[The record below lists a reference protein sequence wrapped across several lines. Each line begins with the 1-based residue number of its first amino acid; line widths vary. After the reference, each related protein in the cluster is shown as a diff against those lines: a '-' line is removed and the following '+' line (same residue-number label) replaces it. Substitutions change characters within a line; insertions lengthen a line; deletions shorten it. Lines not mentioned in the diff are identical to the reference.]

1 MKRIKRLS
9 LTLIIFCLFS
19 FSYLA
24 ASVSAQ
30 EVPDTAPLTA
40 EEDPCMNLPE
50 GEAQDECY
58 LGLEDED
65 SGPDNHCEDMHTG
78 KPAIEPTEADL
89 QRYEDEFRANLAS
102 GGQGRLNESTYA
114 ELEGKGFSREE
125 IDCHVEEMAVA
136 ASDDAEVATEE
147 QADTAPGIA
156 TQETTALGTAAPG
169 TMPPGAVPPVIDD
182 PNMPSG
188 SVPPRAMPPGTPE
201 TGQPAGTSE
210 DPCMFVPAGPER
222 DACHQVMQ
230 PMQ

>member
-1 MKRIKRLS
+1 MKKVKHLP
-9 LTLIIFCLFS
+9 LTLILFS
-19 FSYLA
+19 LFSISSLA
-24 ASVSAQ
+24 ASASAQ
-30 EVPDTAPLTA
+30 GVPDAAPPT
-40 EEDPCMNLPE
+40 EEQDPCMNLPGE
-50 GEAQDECY
+50 EAQDECY
-58 LGLEDED
+58 LGLEDQD

-78 KPAIEPTEADL
+78 KPAMEPTEADI

-125 IDCHVEEMAVA
+125 IDCHLEEMAVA

-156 TQETTALGTAAPG
+156 TQETTAPG

-182 PNMPSG
+182 PNMPPG

>member
-24 ASVSAQ
+24 TSVSAQ
-30 EVPDTAPLTA
+30 EVPDTTPLTA

-65 SGPDNHCEDMHTG
+65 SGPDNHCEEMHTG
-78 KPAIEPTEADL
+78 EPAIEPTEADI

-125 IDCHVEEMAVA
+125 IDCHLEEMAVA

-156 TQETTALGTAAPG
+156 AQETTAPG

-182 PNMPSG
+182 PNMPPG
-188 SVPPRAMPPGTPE
+188 AVPPGTPE
-201 TGQPAGTSE
+201 TGQPTSTSE

>member
-1 MKRIKRLS
+1 MERVKRLS
-9 LTLIIFCLFS
+9 LTLIMVSLFS
-19 FSYLA
+19 ILSVT
-24 ASVSAQ
+24 SVSAQ
-30 EVPDTAPLTA
+30 GGPDMAPSA
-40 EEDPCMNLPE
+40 GEEDPCMNLPE

-114 ELEGKGFSREE
+114 ELEGKGVSREE
-125 IDCHVEEMAVA
+125 IDCHVEEMSVA
-136 ASDDAEVATEE
+136 ASDDAEVVMEE
-147 QADTAPGIA
+147 QADTAPG
-156 TQETTALGTAAPG
+156 TMPPG
-169 TMPPGAVPPVIDD
+169 TMPPGT
-182 PNMPSG
+182 
-188 SVPPRAMPPGTPE
+188 MPPGTPE

-222 DACHQVMQ
+222 DACYQAMQ
-230 PMQ
+230 PVQ